1 MTDTIDQLARLG
13 HAPHAQAARQQRAKA
28 ITATQ
33 ACEDLLLA
41 PQLPGGLA
49 LAERLSVAQAV
60 AAASGVA
67 TLADHYGA
75 RLAGLPAPAADAR
88 WQAIT
93 HFTQLL
99 ATQPAAADRAALLAL
114 PQAGLATPDVVL
126 LAQLIGFVAYQARLV
141 AGVAALAALGPAG
154 AAAAPARAGLL
165 QAGWRGGHPPRSRGS
180 TDGV

>member
-88 WQAIT
+88 W
-93 HFTQLL
+93 
-99 ATQPAAADRAALLAL
+99 
-114 PQAGLATPDVVL
+114 
-126 LAQLIGFVAYQARLV
+126 
-141 AGVAALAALGPAG
+141 
-154 AAAAPARAGLL
+154 
-165 QAGWRGGHPPRSRGS
+165 
-180 TDGV
+180 